1 MITLMNFEYNGRE
14 NNEVRDDAE
23 RKKTNILMKTL
34 DMIVNNDDQVVYFRD
49 RD

>member
-1 MITLMNFEYNGRE
+1 MITLMNSEYNGRE
-14 NNEVRDDAE
+14 NNEVRDYAE

-34 DMIVNNDDQVVYFRD
+34 DVMVNNDDQVVYFRD